1 MRQIVYMKAKNFDLI
16 TPNYWVAPQ
25 TKENIIRHSHI
36 LTEAL
41 MRAPIKTPVKTPVK
55 TSVKTKKKA
64 IPKHVKTLVWD
75 KYIGSDKAEAA
86 CCCCLSTPIS
96 IRNFHCGHVISEVNG
111 GDLTIQNLRP
121 ICAPC
126 NLSMGRQNMNDFTK
140 IYFGWSV

>member
-1 MRQIVYMKAKNFDLI
+1 MRDIIYVKARHYDSIKPHYMVQPTVQAKVSPTVL
-16 TPNYWVAPQ
+16 PEAPQ
-25 TKENIIRHSHI
+25 QASES
-36 LTEAL
+36 
-41 MRAPIKTPVKTPVK
+41 
-55 TSVKTKKKA
+55 TKKRNSPKKS

-86 CCCCLSTPIS
+86 CCCCLTTPIS
-96 IRNFHCGHVISEVNG
+96 IRNFHCGHVISEANG

-140 IYFGWSV
+140 TYFGWSV